1 MSLGEYGADSRR
13 LSYRDLYQQ
22 TSTVAAAMRAEGV
35 VTGDIVAAYAANCPE
50 VIIWMLA
57 AASMGAQLTTIPP
70 EFGVAA
76 VKDRL
81 LQTQPKLVLA
91 SSAVFYNGRSHD
103 QTSKIRELA
112 GELTN
117 LQRIILLPPAWPHED
132 QEEGGEEKKKKGDTK
147 LMRTWDDFITLP
159 GSSPPSIEFT
169 QLPFNHPLY
178 ILYSSGTTGRPKC
191 LVHSTGGTL
200 LQHLKEH
207 RLHSD
212 ITREDVFLQ
221 YTTIGW
227 MMWHWLVSAL
237 ALGCTIVLYEGSPF
251 RPSPEQLWLLMAKHG
266 ITRFGTS
273 AKYIQNLQEASFKAP
288 PSSVAHLK
296 TIYST
301 GSPLSVAN
309 FRYLYA
315 SIKGELQVA
324 SITGGTDIIS
334 LFGAPNP
341 LLPVRAGEIQSAG
354 LGMAIAAFSEEGK
367 PCPKG
372 EPGDLVCTRP
382 FPCQPIYFLGDD
394 LKRTKYRAAYF
405 ERFPGVWHH
414 GDFVQFS
421 PVSGG
426 LVMLG
431 RSDGTLN
438 PAGVRFGSAELYN
451 VLSAF
456 SAIEDSLVVGVR
468 RSEETDERVIMFLKT
483 ASEEVLTEELI
494 GAIRQAIRTQ
504 LSPRH
509 VPAMILYTPAVPY
522 TLNGKK
528 VEVAVKR
535 ILSGH
540 GDASSA
546 ALANPEALE
555 FYRELAKTIP

>member
-1 MSLGEYGADSRR
+1 MNGLGEYGGDYRK

-22 TSTVAAAMRAEGV
+22 TSMVAAAMRAEGV
-35 VTGDIVAAYAANCPE
+35 VSGDVVAAYAANCPE
-50 VIIWMLA
+50 VVIWMLA
-57 AASMGAQLTTIPP
+57 ATSMGAQLTTIPP

-81 LQTQPKLVLA
+81 VQTQPKLILA
-91 SSAVFYNGRSHD
+91 SSAVFYNGRPHD
-103 QTSKIRELA
+103 QMSKIRELT
-112 GELTN
+112 GELVR
-117 LQRIILLPPAWPHED
+117 LQRIILLPSAWSDEN
-132 QEEGGEEKKKKGDTK
+132 QEGE
-147 LMRTWDDFITLP
+147 LMRSWDQFITTSSRP
-159 GSSPPSIEFT
+159 SPPSIEFT

-191 LVHSTGGTL
+191 LVHSAGGTL

-207 RLHSD
+207 HLHGD
-212 ITREDVFLQ
+212 LTREDVFLQ

-251 RPSPEQLWLLMAKHG
+251 RPSPDQLWLLMAKHG

-273 AKYIQNLQEASFKAP
+273 AKYIQTLQETSFKAS

-301 GSPLSVAN
+301 GSPLSVAD
-309 FRYLYA
+309 FRYLYT
-315 SIKGELQVA
+315 SIKSDLQVA

-367 PCPKG
+367 PCVQG
-372 EPGDLVCTRP
+372 EPGDLVCKRP
-382 FPCQPIYFLGDD
+382 FPCQPIYFLEDD
-394 LKRTKYRAAYF
+394 QRRSRYRSAYF

-426 LVMLG
+426 LIMLG

-456 SAIEDSLVVGVR
+456 PDIEDSLAVGVR
-468 RSEETDERVIMFLKT
+468 RPEETDERVIVFLKT
-483 ASEEVLTEELI
+483 ASKKVLTEELI
-494 GAIRQAIRTQ
+494 GAIRQAIRIQ

-509 VPAMILYTPAVPY
+509 VPARIIYTPAVPY

-535 ILSGH
+535 ILSGNEVVP
-540 GDASSA
+540 ST
-546 ALANPEALE
+546 ALANPEALD
-555 FYRELAKTIP
+555 FYRELAKTLP